1 MFALVAAA
9 LSAVHHR
16 PLSLCLFL
24 AAFFA
29 VRLAQVPCLA
39 IDLVYIYENTSVLHD
54 EFIAHRLGLVPLRWK
69 HRDRLPET
77 RFPFP
82 DACECDLSSGVD
94 VCPKC
99 SVELVLNVV
108 NNADADGDSI
118 KVTSRDLN
126 VSAAARPLFPRRAA
140 RAAVRPPHPPLSL
153 PSTPPPCP
161 PPSLFLQFALEHVAE
176 EVEVAH
182 FVNAEEE
189 KLCRE
194 PDEGIVIV
202 KLGPGQ
208 KLTLRAVAQLGTG
221 KMHAKWNPTAT
232 VAMRYEPD
240 IRLNHELLER
250 VSAADKRDFVR
261 RCQPDVFAY
270 DASTGLVGLGKAAR
284 KASNL
289 DEIRKVGAAISKA
302 YSATDN
308 VVAVGVVPDRF
319 IFSVETSG
327 ALHPETIVVSA
338 LNALVLKMGMLQAEA
353 NRAITSQ
360 FGGAR

>member
-1 MFALVAAA
+1 MAVRVPTVTVDALYDERVKFTLSGTDVSVANALRRVLLAEASAAAQQPSHLRARTRGGPARRADRRPPFSAPGTASLCRTLQHVCSGGAAA

-153 PSTPPPCP
+153 PSQRRRPALPPRSFFSLRWSTSPRRWRWRTLSTPRRRSCAASPTR
-161 PPSLFLQFALEHVAE
+161 ALSSSSWA
-176 EVEVAH
+176 
-182 FVNAEEE
+182 
-189 KLCRE
+189 
-194 PDEGIVIV
+194 
-202 KLGPGQ
+202 
-208 KLTLRAVAQLGTG
+208 RA
-221 KMHAKWNPTAT
+221 
-232 VAMRYEPD
+232 R
-240 IRLNHELLER
+240 
-250 VSAADKRDFVR
+250 S
-261 RCQPDVFAY
+261 
-270 DASTGLVGLGKAAR
+270 
-284 KASNL
+284 
-289 DEIRKVGAAISKA
+289 
-302 YSATDN
+302 
-308 VVAVGVVPDRF
+308 
-319 IFSVETSG
+319 
-327 ALHPETIVVSA
+327 
-338 LNALVLKMGMLQAEA
+338 
-353 NRAITSQ
+353 
-360 FGGAR
+360 